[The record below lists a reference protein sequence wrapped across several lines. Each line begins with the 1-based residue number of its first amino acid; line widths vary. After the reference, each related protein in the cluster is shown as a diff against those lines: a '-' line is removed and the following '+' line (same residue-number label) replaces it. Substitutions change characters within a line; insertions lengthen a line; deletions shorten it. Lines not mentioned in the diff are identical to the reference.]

1 MRSSFLESLRTY
13 LDNANRWLLKTPGR
27 SLDEAYEA
35 ARKIRELE
43 TAHFGGNRISADYGN
58 YGVSAQNYFQGEL
71 KKYLDII
78 KIRLAEF
85 KLSSSVVRL
94 SSQKITEVEV
104 DESSSQLSSINVIDQ
119 PGLILKKL
127 RFIDETL
134 DRYQNREPTSSLV
147 ILTDSNSSSNSSNLQ
162 SLSSNARNGAQNG
175 SSGSVDYLTES
186 DSDKDTRSISGK
198 SGVLPRSILDTVDR
212 IKQEL
217 NPESEEEVVRNFRRS
232 KARTVTA
239 MRFILILVIVP
250 LLVQQMSKNFVIGP
264 LVDHYR
270 TNNEQAE
277 IFINSEL
284 EEEALTELQKFEER
298 MRFEILIGRSAPKTN
313 EEIATELREK
323 AAEIEEEFRYA
334 SADAVKNVFSDI
346 LATLAFVG
354 VLLTNKREIAVVK
367 SFIDQLVYGLS
378 DSAKAFFIILL
389 TDIFVG
395 FHSPHGWEVILESL
409 SKHFGLPAD
418 RNFIFLFIATF
429 PVILDTIF
437 KYWIFRYLNRASPSA
452 VATYKTMNE

>member
-1 MRSSFLESLRTY
+1 MRNSFWDSIQNY
-13 LDNANRWLLKTPGR
+13 FGNANQWLLKTPGR

-35 ARKIRELE
+35 AQKIREIE
-43 TAHFGGNRISADYGN
+43 NTNFDGNRISADYGN

-85 KLSSSVVRL
+85 KLSRSVVRL
-94 SSQKITEVEV
+94 SNSKFTEIEV
-104 DESSSQLSSINVIDQ
+104 DENSNSLSNINVVDQ
-119 PGLILKKL
+119 PALILKKL
-127 RFIDETL
+127 QFIDETL
-134 DRYQNREPTSSLV
+134 EKYQKRESSKQSIVILSDSNQTRLSPTSSRL
-147 ILTDSNSSSNSSNLQ
+147 
-162 SLSSNARNGAQNG
+162 NGVVEDFEGVG
-175 SSGSVDYLTES
+175 SDA
-186 DSDKDTRSISGK
+186 RSISGK

-217 NPESEEEVVRNFRRS
+217 NPDSEEEVVRNFRRS
-232 KARTVTA
+232 KFQTFTA
-239 MRFILILVIVP
+239 MRFILILIIVP

-264 LVDHYR
+264 IVDHYR
-270 TNNEQAE
+270 IANEKVD

-284 EEEALTELQKFEER
+284 EEEALNELQKFEQR
-298 MRFEILIGRSAPKTN
+298 LQFEILIGRSEPKSD
-313 EEIATELREK
+313 EEIKEKVKEK
-323 AAEIEEEFRYA
+323 AAEIGEEFQQV
-334 SADAVKNVFSDI
+334 SADAVKNVFADMTALI
-346 LATLAFVG
+346 AFTAVII
-354 VLLTNKREIAVVK
+354 TSKREIAVVK
-367 SFIDQLVYGLS
+367 SFIDQLIYGLS

-389 TDIFVG
+389 TDMFVG

-437 KYWIFRYLNRASPSA
+437 KYWIFRYLNRASPSS
-452 VATYKTMNE
+452 VATYRNMNE

>member
-1 MRSSFLESLRTY
+1 MRNSFWNSVQSY
-13 LDNANRWLLKTPGR
+13 FSNANQWLLKTPGR

-35 ARKIRELE
+35 AQKIRAIE
-43 TAHFGGNRISADYGN
+43 TSHFGGDRISLNYGDYGT
-58 YGVSAQNYFQGEL
+58 SAQNYFQGEL

-94 SSQKITEVEV
+94 SNQKITEIEV
-104 DESSSQLSSINVIDQ
+104 DTNSSSLTNINVIDQ
-119 PGLILKKL
+119 PALILKKL
-127 RFIDETL
+127 QFIDETVNKYQ
-134 DRYQNREPTSSLV
+134 DRESSQQSLV
-147 ILTDSNSSSNSSNLQ
+147 ILQDSKPSRVKSSSQLSGIVDDTKAEDLEAK
-162 SLSSNARNGAQNG
+162 SL
-175 SSGSVDYLTES
+175 
-186 DSDKDTRSISGK
+186 SGK
-198 SGVLPRSILDTVDR
+198 SGVLPRSILNTVDR

-217 NPESEEEVVRNFRRS
+217 NPDSEEEVVRNFRRA
-232 KARTVTA
+232 KVRTFTA
-239 MRFILILVIVP
+239 IRFILILIIVP

-264 LVDHYR
+264 IVESYR
-270 TNNEQAE
+270 NGSEHVE

-284 EEEALTELQKFEER
+284 EEEALNELQKFEQR
-298 MRFEILIGRSAPKTN
+298 LRFEMLIGRSEPQSD
-313 EEIATELREK
+313 EEIIEKVKEK
-323 AAEIEEEFRYA
+323 AEEIEQNSRQI
-334 SADAVKNVFSDI
+334 SSDAVKNVFADMTALI
-346 LATLAFVG
+346 AFCAVI
-354 VLLTNKREIAVVK
+354 VTSKRELEVVK
-367 SFIDQLVYGLS
+367 SFIDQTVYGLS

-395 FHSPHGWEVILESL
+395 FHSPHGWEVILESV

-452 VATYKTMNE
+452 VATYKNMNE

>member
-1 MRSSFLESLRTY
+1 MRNSFWDSIQNY
-13 LDNANRWLLKTPGR
+13 FGNANQWLLKTPGR

-35 ARKIRELE
+35 AQKIREIE
-43 TAHFGGNRISADYGN
+43 NTNFDGNRISADYGN

-94 SSQKITEVEV
+94 SNSKFTEIEV
-104 DESSSQLSSINVIDQ
+104 DENSNSLSNINVVDQ
-119 PGLILKKL
+119 PALILKKL
-127 RFIDETL
+127 QFIDETL
-134 DRYQNREPTSSLV
+134 EKYQKRESSKQSIVILSDSNQTRLSPTSSRL
-147 ILTDSNSSSNSSNLQ
+147 
-162 SLSSNARNGAQNG
+162 NGVVEDFEGVG
-175 SSGSVDYLTES
+175 SDA
-186 DSDKDTRSISGK
+186 RSISGK

-217 NPESEEEVVRNFRRS
+217 NPDSEEEVVRNFRRS
-232 KARTVTA
+232 KFQTFTA
-239 MRFILILVIVP
+239 MRFILILIIVP

-264 LVDHYR
+264 IVDQYR
-270 TNNEQAE
+270 IANEKVD

-284 EEEALTELQKFEER
+284 EEEALNELQKFEQR
-298 MRFEILIGRSAPKTN
+298 LQFEILIGRSEPKSD
-313 EEIATELREK
+313 EEIKEKVKEK
-323 AAEIEEEFRYA
+323 AAEIGEEFQQV
-334 SADAVKNVFSDI
+334 SADAVKNVFADMTALI
-346 LATLAFVG
+346 AFTAVII
-354 VLLTNKREIAVVK
+354 TSKREIAVVK
-367 SFIDQLVYGLS
+367 SFIDQLIYGLS

-389 TDIFVG
+389 TDMFVG

-437 KYWIFRYLNRASPSA
+437 KYWIFRYLNRASPSS
-452 VATYKTMNE
+452 VATYRNMNE

>member
-1 MRSSFLESLRTY
+1 MRNSFLGSVQSYFSNANQWLLRTP
-13 LDNANRWLLKTPGR
+13 RR

-35 ARKIRELE
+35 AQKIREIE
-43 TAHFGGNRISADYGN
+43 NTNFGGNRISVDYGN
-58 YGVSAQNYFQGEL
+58 YGASAQNYFQGEL

-94 SSQKITEVEV
+94 SNQKITEIEV
-104 DESSSQLSSINVIDQ
+104 DENSRSLSNINVIDQ
-119 PGLILKKL
+119 PALILKKL
-127 RFIDETL
+127 KFIDETL
-134 DRYQNREPTSSLV
+134 DNYQNRESSKQSIV
-147 ILTDSNSSSNSSNLQ
+147 ILP
-162 SLSSNARNGAQNG
+162 G
-175 SSGSVDYLTES
+175 SSQIRLTPSPDRLKGIADDFEGKIPEAKS
-186 DSDKDTRSISGK
+186 LSGK
-198 SGVLPRSILDTVDR
+198 SGVLPRSILNTVDR

-217 NPESEEEVVRNFRRS
+217 NPDSEEEVVRDFRRS
-232 KARTVTA
+232 KARTFTA
-239 MRFILILVIVP
+239 VRFILILVIVP

-264 LVDHYR
+264 IVDQYR
-270 TNNEQAE
+270 IGNEQVD

-284 EEEALTELQKFEER
+284 EEEALNELQKFEQR
-298 MRFEILIGRSAPKTN
+298 LRFEILIGRSEPKSE
-313 EEIATELREK
+313 EEITEQLKEK
-323 AAEIEEEFRYA
+323 ASEIGEEFQHV
-334 SADAVKNVFSDI
+334 SSDAVKNVFAD
-346 LATLAFVG
+346 LAALIAFTLVI
-354 VLLTNKREIAVVK
+354 VTSRREIEVVK

-389 TDIFVG
+389 TDMFVG

-437 KYWIFRYLNRASPSA
+437 KYWIFRYLNRASPSS
-452 VATYKTMNE
+452 VATYRNMNE